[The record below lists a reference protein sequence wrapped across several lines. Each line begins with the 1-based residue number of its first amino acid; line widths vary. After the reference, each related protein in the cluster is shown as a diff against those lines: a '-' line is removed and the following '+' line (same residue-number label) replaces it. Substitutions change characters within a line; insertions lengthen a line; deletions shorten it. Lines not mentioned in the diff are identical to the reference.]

1 MTVTQP
7 TGRITKKAAA
17 QNNVPQP
24 LNRPR
29 NSRHAQKETHVT
41 ELKLNLCTDGVSAE
55 LTVAN
60 EGAAPFYWDW
70 PVNLYVEDTAGSTL
84 CTARLPLSLPELMPG
99 KSQKVSVTLEGADA
113 QKLLCGGWKRL
124 FRSPKHL
131 TIGIVDPMTS
141 RDAVR
146 FAMKAARKNGRTVL
160 L

>member
-1 MTVTQP
+1 M
-7 TGRITKKAAA
+7 
-17 QNNVPQP
+17 
-24 LNRPR
+24 
-29 NSRHAQKETHVT
+29 
-41 ELKLNLCTDGVSAE
+41 
-55 LTVAN
+55 
-60 EGAAPFYWDW
+60 
-70 PVNLYVEDTAGSTL
+70 NLYLEDAAGGTL

-99 KSQKVSVTLEGADA
+99 DSQKVSVTLEGADA
-113 QKLLCGGWKRL
+113 QELLCGGWKRL